1 MTITPESIQPLL
13 ASEDFSDRLRGL
25 NLLRQLPPDLA
36 FPLLKPLT
44 SDRNVRI
51 RYAAV
56 SQLDTLGNENR
67 SETLAILRDCLLNDP
82 EVDVQAAAADILG
95 ALKFTEALD
104 DLQLVYEQTPEWVLK
119 MSIVATLGEM
129 GDIRGFDLL
138 KLALTSDNG
147 LIKTAALSALGDLG
161 LPEVLP
167 LILPFL
173 EDEDWQVRFR
183 LAIALSKFPQPEAQA
198 ALSQLAQDPFEQVAE
213 TAKSLIQT
221 PSLWP

>member
-13 ASEDFSDRLRGL
+13 VSENMSDRIRGL
-25 NLLRQLPPDLA
+25 NLLRQLSPALA

-44 SDRNVRI
+44 SDRQVRI

-67 SETLAILRDCLLNDP
+67 SETLAILRDRLLNDP

-95 ALKFTEALD
+95 ALKFTEALA
-104 DLQLVYEQTPEWVLK
+104 DLQTVYEQTQEWILK

-129 GDIRGFDLL
+129 GDVRGFDLL
-138 KLALTSDNG
+138 KLALTSDNA
-147 LIKTAALSALGDLG
+147 LIKTAAISALGDLG

-173 EDEDWQVRFR
+173 EDEDWQIRFR
-183 LAIALSKFPQPEAQA
+183 LAIALGQFSQPEAQE
-198 ALSQLAQDPFEQVAE
+198 ALRKLAQDPFEQVAG
-213 TAKSLIQT
+213 TAKSLI
-221 PSLWP
+221 PAP